1 MFTISYIRKPNNV
14 QWGFSVNQTLGNYIY
29 DPTTSIQF
37 ELDATEQTEVILRV
51 LAYAGV
57 VIKDPQ
63 IVQAASQ
70 GIQAEEVNS
79 KSYKWVE

>member
-1 MFTISYIRKPNNV
+1 MFNGVLVLIK
-14 QWGFSVNQTLGNYIY
+14 
-29 DPTTSIQF
+29 QF
-37 ELDATEQTEVILRV
+37 ELDATEQTEVILRI

-79 KSYKWVE
+79 KS